1 MSIKKF
7 MVLAILLTP
16 CVGINAANAA
26 NLKFND
32 NTSANTKNGFYYIY
46 DLNEKSN
53 VTGVYDEYGG
63 KQTKYKNSGL
73 VQTCN
78 GQNLRYYN
86 DWEKYASAVVIDYDC
101 TIYYHCNNQE
111 SGQGDSAFFNG
122 ADCWPSCEG
131 MTTKDKSG
139 SSSSSSGGDATGTS
153 TPSANQESPLVRAA
167 EIVDNFSNG
176 FGKANQWV
184 NADGGF
190 NTARLVSDSV
200 AGVLLGSAGGVIT
213 GVVVKKNQ
221 VKKGFEDISCSVGG
235 QILGNYGDDIRISNQ

>member
-1 MSIKKF
+1 

-32 NTSANTKNGFYYIY
+32 NTIANTKKGFYIY
-46 DLNEKSN
+46 ALNGST
-53 VTGVYDEYGG
+53 VTGVYDEYGN
-63 KQTKYKNSGL
+63 KQMQDKNSGL

-86 DWEKYASAVVIDYDC
+86 NWKNYADAVVINYDC
-101 TIYYHCNNQE
+101 TIYYHCNNE
-111 SGQGDSAFFNG
+111 AGQGNSVFFNG
-122 ADCWPSCEG
+122 AECWPSCKG
-131 MTTKDKSG
+131 MAYGSETKDKSG
-139 SSSSSSGGDATGTS
+139 SSSSSSGGGATGTS
-153 TPSANQESPLVRAA
+153 TSSDNQESSLARAA

-190 NTARLVSDSV
+190 NTARLASDSV